1 VRPHNPRFLLAAA
14 AFGVA
19 LWLGGCAGRDL
30 EAGADATPELV
41 LPTEMILMP
50 ITDERPPTPGAVD
63 ISRDVRRAA
72 VRLLRKRGYV
82 ATPRD
87 ELEKGGVAAPV
98 TLVGADGADLAAR
111 GPRDAGPLVFLA
123 VDRVEES
130 YGYGGREYRVMI
142 SGVIV
147 DPTSA
152 KIVWRGRGT
161 GATSLGGFL
170 RIFAP
175 QSTAYDAVYEAVRN
189 MLRGLPRARS

>member
-1 VRPHNPRFLLAAA
+1 MRLHDSKFVVSAAA
-14 AFGVA
+14 VVLA
-19 LWLGGCAGRDL
+19 LSLHGCAGRDVD
-30 EAGADATPELV
+30 AGADATPELV

-87 ELEKGGVAAPV
+87 ELEKGGVAAPA

-161 GATSLGGFL
+161 GTTSLGGFL